1 MCISQSGC
9 KEENGRGTCVS
20 NRIYTRTQKKKYYVK
35 LLGLPPAGVCPPRL
49 KCVIIG
55 KKKKK
60 RKEKEKYLYFC
71 FVLFF
76 SLFFLLLFTRRLWAR
91 LLSARTKWDGRTF
104 AVVTFLSAD
113 DCSIVVILFFVF
125 RCYVSSSPRNFLDSN
140 SLVYFFKKKK
150 TKTCLARNRVSF
162 CLDLGFIRKI

>member
-60 RKEKEKYLYFC
+60 RKEKEKYLYF
-71 FVLFF
+71 
-76 SLFFLLLFTRRLWAR
+76 
-91 LLSARTKWDGRTF
+91 
-104 AVVTFLSAD
+104 
-113 DCSIVVILFFVF
+113 FFVF
-125 RCYVSSSPRNFLDSN
+125 FFFFFFYCYLPGDCGHDCYQLAPNETEERLPLLLSSLLMIAPSSSFCFSCLGVMFLLHHEIFLIVIAS
-140 SLVYFFKKKK
+140 YIF
-150 TKTCLARNRVSF
+150 
-162 CLDLGFIRKI
+162 